1 MSYIQD
7 TGHELVN
14 CFIISIYFQS
24 NLAIV
29 FTFLKYQHSSWPDV
43 ARVLSTASK
52 RGGEHVRGVKRSS
65 SVACTFRESPPP
77 RYRRFSWW
85 QKRKMRNSKVTSRRR
100 RRQTLEG
107 TPPLVSC
114 AGRIGEVGGTF
125 WSVFGKSTFRRPS
138 RRRMMDN
145 DDPQQKTITARTR
158 AAILYLSRRYS
169 V

>member
-77 RYRRFSWW
+77 PDTVGFRGGKNAKCEIQKSRAVVVVGKHSRARRHWFRAQDASGRWGGPFGPCSG
-85 QKRKMRNSKVTSRRR
+85 RVRSEGRR
-100 RRQTLEG
+100 
-107 TPPLVSC
+107 V
-114 AGRIGEVGGTF
+114 VG
-125 WSVFGKSTFRRPS
+125 
-138 RRRMMDN
+138 
-145 DDPQQKTITARTR
+145 
-158 AAILYLSRRYS
+158 
-169 V
+169 